1 MKIIIFVL
9 YFISIMAGYISSIYL
24 YSQIVQRKPV
34 IKKSYIY
41 LSILCFLLQAL
52 LQMKGLAIAAPLF
65 TFGWLIIFGKN
76 FFKLLGVKQ

>member
-34 IKKSYIY
+34 IKNRIY
-41 LSILCFLLQAL
+41 
-52 LQMKGLAIAAPLF
+52 
-65 TFGWLIIFGKN
+65 T
-76 FFKLLGVKQ
+76 